1 MSPQSSAAAA
11 VRSEGFLPLSIGA
24 LLHRVAMSWHYRLG
38 LEPRWGISLVEADW
52 KSKEA
57 ALRASRPVPNPPGR
71 YFADPFVIER
81 DGRTYCFV
89 EDYVHPRGKAH
100 ITVLEYWA
108 GAATEVGPCL
118 DEPFHLSFPFV
129 FEYEGQLYLCPEAS
143 ASRSVRIYRCSEFP
157 LRWELARVA
166 LSGFPALDSVLFER
180 QGRWWLLTSRVADAD
195 DPFGSEL
202 HIFHA
207 DSPLSEQWRPLPG
220 NPVIVDRRCGR
231 NGGLIREGER
241 VLRVAQHHEPR
252 HYGRRATVRE
262 ITRLDESGYAE
273 RVVASLEPDF
283 RPGLVGAHHL
293 TTTGRVTAVDHT
305 SWARPFTQA
314 TPERLGN

>member
-1 MSPQSSAAAA
+1 
-11 VRSEGFLPLSIGA
+11 
-24 LLHRVAMSWHYRLG
+24 MSWHYRLG

-52 KSKEA
+52 KDKDA

-89 EDYVHPRGKAH
+89 EDYVHARGKAH
-100 ITVLEYWA
+100 ITVLEYRSGVA
-108 GAATEVGPCL
+108 IELGPCL

-143 ASRSVRIYRCSEFP
+143 ASSSVRIYRCTEFP
-157 LRWELARVA
+157 LRWELARVT
-166 LSGFPALDSVLFER
+166 LPGFRALDTMLFER
-180 QGRWWLLTSRVADAD
+180 QGRWWLLTCRFADTN

-202 HIFHA
+202 HVFHA

-220 NPVIVDRRCGR
+220 NPVIADRRCCR
-231 NGGLIREGER
+231 NAGLIREGER
-241 VLRVAQHHEPR
+241 VLRVAQYHEPR
-252 HYGRRATVRE
+252 TYGRRATVRE
-262 ITRLDESGYAE
+262 ITRLDENGYAE

-283 RPGLVGAHHL
+283 RPGLISTHHL
-293 TTTGRVTAVDHT
+293 TTTGRVTAVDHA
-305 SWARPFTQA
+305 SWARPFTQV
-314 TPERLGN
+314 TPKRSGN